1 VTTTSTRRI
10 VPGVAALALALSLAA
25 CGGSDDETG
34 TDSASSG
41 DTSSSTGGDAA
52 GLSGTIAAGGSS
64 AQETAQEAWRAGFG
78 AQNPDVTITY
88 DPVGSGTGRDNF
100 YSGAYAFAGSDSA
113 IGDADLSKAQEA
125 CNGSDVIELPV
136 FISPIDIIF
145 NLPGVDSLNLD
156 AATVAKIFNGTITTW
171 NDPAIADQN
180 PDAKLPDTAI
190 SPVHRSDSSGTT
202 DNFTDWLYQASD
214 GAWATEHSS
223 DWPTQGGEAAEKTSG
238 VIGAVTDGKGTIGY
252 ADDSAVASTDL
263 GVVSVKV
270 GDTYVAPSADGA
282 AAGLAASTPV
292 EGRADT
298 DLAYA
303 INRTA
308 TDAGIYPVF
317 MASYFIA
324 CSTYSD
330 QATADIVKA
339 FGKYIVSTEGQQAA
353 AANALSA
360 PMPSD
365 IAEKA
370 DSILDGITAG

>member
-1 VTTTSTRRI
+1 MTITSTRRI

-25 CGGSDDETG
+25 CGGSSDDETS
-34 TDSASSG
+34 TDSTSSG
-41 DTSSSTGGDAA
+41 DTSTGGDAA
-52 GLSGTIAAGGSS
+52 TGLSGTIAAGGSS

-78 AQNPDVTITY
+78 ASNPDVTITY

-113 IGDADLSKAQEA
+113 ISDEDLPKAQAA
-125 CNGSDVIELPV
+125 CGNSDVIELPV

-156 AATVAKIFNGTITTW
+156 AATIADIFNGTITTW
-171 NDPAIADQN
+171 NDDAIADQN
-180 PDAKLPDTAI
+180 PDVDLPDTAI

-202 DNFTDWLYQASD
+202 DNFTDWLYQASG

-238 VIGAVTDGKGTIGY
+238 VIGAVTDGEGTIGY
-252 ADDSAVASTDL
+252 ADDSAVATTEL

-282 AAGLAASTPV
+282 AVGLAASAPV
-292 EGRADT
+292 EGRSAS

-330 QATADIVKA
+330 AATADIVKA
-339 FGKYIVSTEGQQAA
+339 FGKYIVSDTGQKAA

-365 IAEKA
+365 IAAKA